1 MENNLL
7 SNILHPPYVQSEHKK
22 EQIIIYSKI
31 KIIGYPSSFH
41 PPLSTMIT
49 TTTIRTI
56 IKLMTTPIVR
66 CHPHFNRLSVH
77 TITHKFTTIKRIQ
90 IKKNDYDDGSS
101 LQSTNTDP
109 QDFFQK

>member
-22 EQIIIYSKI
+22 KQIIIYSKI
-31 KIIGYPSSFH
+31 KIIGYPPSFH
-41 PPLSTMIT
+41 PPLSTMII
-49 TTTIRTI
+49 TTTIIT
-56 IKLMTTPIVR
+56 LMTTPIVR
-66 CHPHFNRLSVH
+66 CHHHFIRMSVH
-77 TITHKFTTIKRIQ
+77 TITYKFTTIKRIQ
-90 IKKNDYDDGSS
+90 IKKYDYDDGSS